1 LPLSLPLRDANGL
14 VVPHD
19 HAEILAEDGLIR
31 RIPPQWVVD
40 DAKSPTGKR
49 LSSEAFEMSSPEFG
63 GGMSVDIERLIT
75 EAGQDVPAHV
85 TTPPWIGSIRVTAAL
100 LRGYDLQVGF
110 SPLPTNPFHGEAWGK
125 ITKKQSKALRLASTW
140 IVEINGCSLEA

>member
-1 LPLSLPLRDANGL
+1 MPLSPPPRDVNNL
-14 VVPHD
+14 VIPHD

-40 DAKSPTGKR
+40 DVKSPTGKR
-49 LSSEAFEMSSPEFG
+49 LSSEAFEMSSPECG
-63 GGMSVDIERLIT
+63 GGMSVDIRRLII
-75 EAGQDVPAHV
+75 EAGQDIKAHV
-85 TTPPWIGSIRVTAAL
+85 TMPPWIGSIQVTAGQ
-100 LRGYDLQVGF
+100 LRGYNLQVGF

-125 ITKKQSKALRLASTW
+125 ISKKQSKALRLASTW